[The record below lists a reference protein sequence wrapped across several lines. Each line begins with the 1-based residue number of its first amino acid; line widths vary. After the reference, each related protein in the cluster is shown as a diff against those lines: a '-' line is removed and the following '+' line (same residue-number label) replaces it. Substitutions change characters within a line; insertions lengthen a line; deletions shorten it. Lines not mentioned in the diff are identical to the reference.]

1 MTFDTSQAN
10 TLVQALD
17 TAAKGPSGIRFI
29 NADNDERYFSYAD
42 VKKRALAVLHF
53 LQQHDVVAGKQLI
66 LFVSDNMQFIDAFW
80 AGQLGGIVPV
90 PLAVGNSDEHRR
102 KVFNVFASL
111 QDAHVL
117 TSAKNLERLKA
128 FASNNDLRQEFAA
141 IAARSLLVEKIDD
154 ISKTGTVQHRAAS
167 DTAFIQFSSGSTGTP
182 KGVVLTHHN
191 LLHNIRSIAHSAE
204 MSSRDAFL
212 SWMPLT
218 HDMGIIGFHLTPLV
232 LGVEQNIMPSDLFVR
247 RPQLWLLKA
256 SQHKAT
262 ILSSPNF
269 GYKHYLK
276 TVQRSGLPEMDLT
289 SVRLL
294 FNGAEPISL
303 TLCEQFSSTL
313 AARGLAHNAMYP
325 VYGLAE
331 ASLAVTFPAPG
342 AAVSSVAVERASL
355 QLEQAVSVREEG
367 QTGDEGDNDT
377 PRFVNLGR
385 PIHNTFVRI
394 GDAAG
399 SELAEQVL
407 GRVLI
412 KGDNVTAGYY
422 GNADLNATSFLAD
435 GWLDTGDLGFM
446 LEGCLYI
453 TGRSKELIILN
464 GQNYYPHDIEA
475 LCEQVEGVEL
485 GKVAVVAVGGDA
497 LHAESAQIFVTY
509 KGAMED
515 FLPLAQ
521 QLRRVVLEK
530 AGMEVEHV
538 IPLRSIPKTTSGK
551 FQRVALAEAYRN
563 GDYSEVIEELASIV
577 PATAAEQSG
586 AGIYVQR
593 LQKIVQSV
601 ISEADVGVDDNI
613 LDLGTSSL
621 KLAQIHEQIDEEFPD
636 QIELADLFDHP
647 TVNQLAAFLQS
658 KIGS

>member
-1 MTFDTSQAN
+1 MTSETIQPT

-17 TAAKGPSGIRFI
+17 AAAAGQNGIRFI
-29 NADNDERYFSYAD
+29 NAESDERFLSYAD
-42 VKKRALAVLHF
+42 LKKRALAVLHF
-53 LQQHDVVAGKQLI
+53 LQRHDVIAGKQLI

-111 QDAHVL
+111 QDAHIL
-117 TSAKNLERLKA
+117 TSAKNLERLDV
-128 FASNNDLRQEFAA
+128 FARSNAMQQEFAA
-141 IAARSLLVEKIDD
+141 MAARSLLVEKIDD
-154 ISKTGTVQHRAAS
+154 LSKAGTMQQRSPS
-167 DTAFIQFSSGSTGTP
+167 DLAFIQFSSGSTGTP

-191 LLHNIRSIAHSAE
+191 LLHNIRSIIRSAE
-204 MSSRDAFL
+204 MKASDAFL

-256 SQHKAT
+256 AQHKAT

-276 TVQRSGLPEMDLT
+276 TVERNGLPEMDLAN
-289 SVRLL
+289 VRLL

-313 AARGLAHNAMYP
+313 AARGLARNAMYP

-331 ASLAVTFPAPG
+331 ASLAVTFPVPG
-342 AAVSSVAVERASL
+342 APVSSVAIQRASL
-355 QLEQAVSVREEG
+355 QLNQVVRLAAD
-367 QTGDEGDNDT
+367 GDTDA
-377 PRFVNLGR
+377 PRFVNLGQ
-385 PIHNTFVRI
+385 PIDATFVRI
-394 GDAAG
+394 GDAEG
-399 SELAEQVL
+399 NELAEQIL

-422 GNADLNATSFLAD
+422 GNAALNAASFFAD

-446 LEGCLYI
+446 LDGCLYI

-497 LHAESAQIFVTY
+497 LHTESALIFVTY
-509 KGAMED
+509 KGAVED

-521 QLRRVVLEK
+521 QLRRVALEK

-538 IPLRSIPKTTSGK
+538 IPLRAIPKTTSGK
-551 FQRVALAEAYRN
+551 FQRVALAEAYRS
-563 GDYSEVIEELASIV
+563 GEYSDVIEKLSSLA
-577 PATAAEQSG
+577 PTTTAEQTDDG
-586 AGIYVQR
+586 VFVQR

-601 ISEADVGVDDNI
+601 ISGADVGVDDNI

-636 QIELADLFDHP
+636 QIELTDLFDYP

>member
-1 MTFDTSQAN
+1 MTSDTIHAN

-17 TAAKGPSGIRFI
+17 SAAAGPNGLRFI
-29 NADNDERYFSYAD
+29 NAESDERYLTYAD
-42 VKKRALAVLHF
+42 LKKRALAVLHF

-102 KVFNVFASL
+102 KVFNVFESL

-117 TSAKNLERLKA
+117 TSAKNLERLEA
-128 FASNNDLRQEFAA
+128 FANSNDMRQEFAA

-154 ISKTGTVQHRAAS
+154 IAKTGTIHQVSAS
-167 DTAFIQFSSGSTGTP
+167 DTAFIQFSSGSTGAP
-182 KGVVLTHHN
+182 KGVVLTHAN
-191 LLHNIRSIAHSAE
+191 LLHNIRSITHSAD
-204 MSSRDAFL
+204 MDSRDAFL

-276 TVQRSGLPEMDLT
+276 TVERSGLPEMDLAN
-289 SVRLL
+289 VRLV

-303 TLCEQFSSTL
+303 ALCEQFSSTL

-331 ASLAVTFPAPG
+331 ASLAVTFPLPG
-342 AAVSSVAVERASL
+342 AVVSSVAIERASL
-355 QLEQAVSVREEG
+355 QLEQVVSIAEEG
-367 QTGDEGDNDT
+367 DADA

-394 GDAAG
+394 GAATG
-399 SELAEQVL
+399 DELAEQVL

-422 GNADLNATSFLAD
+422 GNAELNATSFLKD

-464 GQNYYPHDIEA
+464 GQNYYPHDIEV
-475 LCEQVEGVEL
+475 LCEQVDGVEL

-497 LHAESAQIFVTY
+497 QHEESAQIFVSY
-509 KGAMED
+509 KGDVDD

-521 QLRRVVLEK
+521 QLRRVALEK

-538 IPLRSIPKTTSGK
+538 IPIRAIPKTTSGK
-551 FQRVALAEAYRN
+551 FQRVALAEAYRCGEYN
-563 GDYSEVIEELASIV
+563 EVLEKLASIT
-577 PATAAEQSG
+577 PRTGSDQ
-586 AGIYVQR
+586 AGDNVYVQR
-593 LQKIVQSV
+593 LQKIVQTV
-601 ISEADVGVDDNI
+601 ISEVDVGVDDNI

-636 QIELADLFDHP
+636 QIELADLFDYP
-647 TVNQLAAFLQS
+647 TVNQLATFLRT
-658 KIGS
+658 KVAE

>member
-1 MTFDTSQAN
+1 MTTDIPQPS

-17 TAAKGPSGIRFI
+17 VAAAGMRGIRFI
-29 NADNDERYFSYAD
+29 SAENDERYLKYSEL
-42 VKKRALAVLHF
+42 KTRALVVLHF
-53 LQQHDVVAGKQLI
+53 LQQHGVSAGKQLI

-80 AGQLGGIVPV
+80 AAQLGGVVPV

-102 KVFNVFASL
+102 KVFNVFANL

-117 TSAKNLERLKA
+117 TSRKNLQRLEA
-128 FASNNDLRQEFAA
+128 FANSNGMSRKFAA
-141 IAARSLLVEKIDD
+141 IAAKSLLVDKISE
-154 ISKTGTVQHRAAS
+154 ISKVGRTHENTAQ
-167 DTAFIQFSSGSTGTP
+167 DTAFIQFSSGSTGSP
-182 KGVVLTHHN
+182 KGVVLTHRN
-191 LLHNIRSIAHSAE
+191 LLHNINSITHSAE
-204 MSSRDAFL
+204 MDSSDSFF

-276 TVQRSGLPEMDLT
+276 SVERKGLPEMDLS

-303 TLCEQFSSTL
+303 SLCEQFSSTL

-331 ASLAVTFPAPG
+331 ASLAVTFPEPG
-342 AAVSSVAVERASL
+342 AVVGSVGVERASL
-355 QLEQAVSVREEG
+355 QLEQAVRLVEEG
-367 QTGDEGDNDT
+367 AADA

-385 PIHNTFVRI
+385 PISDTFVCI
-394 GDAAG
+394 GDERG
-399 SELAEQVL
+399 QELAEGFL

-412 KGDNVTAGYY
+412 RGENVTAGYY
-422 GNADLNATSFLAD
+422 GNAELNAASYTAD

-446 LEGCLYI
+446 REGCLFI

-464 GQNYYPHDIEA
+464 GQNYYPHDIEL

-485 GKVAVVAVGGDA
+485 GKVAVVAIEGDA
-497 LHAESAQIFVTY
+497 VHAEGAQIFVTY
-509 KGAMED
+509 KGALED

-530 AGMEVEHV
+530 AGMEVENV
-538 IPLRSIPKTTSGK
+538 IPLRTIPKTTSGK

-563 GDYSEVIEELASIV
+563 GEYSEAIEKLSGLA
-577 PATAAEQSG
+577 PPTGAEHSG
-586 AGIYVQR
+586 DGAYVQR
-593 LQKIVQSV
+593 LRQIVQSV
-601 ISEADVGVDDNI
+601 ISDVDISVDDNI
-613 LDLGTSSL
+613 LDVGTSSL

-636 QIELADLFDHP
+636 QIDLTDLFDHP
-647 TVNQLAAFLQS
+647 TVNLLAAFLQA
-658 KIGS
+658 KLD

>member
-1 MTFDTSQAN
+1 MTTDAIKAS

-17 TAAKGPSGIRFI
+17 SAAAGPNGIRFI
-29 NADNDERYFSYAD
+29 NAERDERFLTYAD
-42 VKKRALAVLHF
+42 LRTRALAVLHF

-80 AGQLGGIVPV
+80 AGQLGGITPV

-102 KVFNVFASL
+102 KVFTVYASL
-111 QDAHVL
+111 QDAHIL
-117 TSAKNLERLKA
+117 TSAKNLERLEA
-128 FASNNDLRQEFAA
+128 FANSNGMQQEFAA
-141 IAARSLLVEKIDD
+141 LAGRSLLIEKIDD
-154 ISKTGTVQHRAAS
+154 ISSAGAIHQAAAS

-182 KGVVLTHHN
+182 KGVVLTHNN
-191 LLHNIRSIAHSAE
+191 LLHNIRSITHSAE
-204 MSSRDAFL
+204 MDSSDAFL

-218 HDMGIIGFHLTPLV
+218 HDMGIIGFHLTPLA

-256 SQHKAT
+256 SEHKAT

-276 TVQRSGLPEMDLT
+276 TVERNGLPEMDLAN
-289 SVRLL
+289 VRLL

-342 AAVSSVAVERASL
+342 AAVSSIAIERASL
-355 QLEQAVSVREEG
+355 QLEQVVSIAAE
-367 QTGDEGDNDT
+367 NDVDA

-385 PIHNTFVRI
+385 PIHDTCVRI
-394 GDAAG
+394 GDAEG
-399 SELAEQVL
+399 RELAEQAL

-422 GNADLNATSFLAD
+422 GNAALNAISFLAD

-464 GQNYYPHDIEA
+464 GQNYYPHDIEV
-475 LCEQVEGVEL
+475 LCEQIDGVEL

-509 KGAMED
+509 KGALED

-521 QLRRVVLEK
+521 QLRRVALEK

-538 IPLRSIPKTTSGK
+538 IPLRAIPKTTSGK
-551 FQRVALAEAYRN
+551 FQRVALAEAYRS
-563 GDYSEVIEELASIV
+563 GEYSEVIDQLASI
-577 PATAAEQSG
+577 ALLSSAHSG
-586 AGIYVQR
+586 AGPSGDGVYAQR
-593 LQKIVQSV
+593 LQKIVQNV
-601 ISEADVGVDDNI
+601 VSEVDVGVDDNI

-621 KLAQIHEQIDEEFPD
+621 QLAQIHEQIDEEFPD
-636 QIELADLFDHP
+636 QIELADLFDYP

-658 KIGS
+658 KTGR